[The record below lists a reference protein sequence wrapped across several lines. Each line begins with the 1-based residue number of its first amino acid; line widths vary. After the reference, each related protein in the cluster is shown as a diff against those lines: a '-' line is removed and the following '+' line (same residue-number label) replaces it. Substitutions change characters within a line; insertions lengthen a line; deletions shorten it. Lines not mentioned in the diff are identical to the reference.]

1 MNKIQQKHYL
11 NKESLANNELDFFFE
26 VVLKRLGQ
34 ELERLRESIFY
45 YEDEF
50 GNERKP
56 TVYEEI
62 FGLNEQAWV
71 GLLNNSIIRAF
82 SDTVNTLQEF
92 TVYNIGKDNVEIR
105 TFNGRAD
112 LLVQWKNSK
121 GENVYLLFEAKQ
133 NRESDFSKMHDD
145 TSEFIKKISNQGNSY
160 IDADKVYYQDK
171 LVFVVPIVFGW
182 IRGAEFINSAKEYFN
197 KNNKQ
202 EDFCLLYSESN
213 SGAWV
218 YGSVYPSNG
227 EKLENV

>member
-1 MNKIQQKHYL
+1 VNKIQQQHYL
-11 NKESLANNELDFFFE
+11 KRESLANNELDFFFE

-34 ELERLRESIFY
+34 ELERLRDSIFDNY
-45 YEDEF
+45 ICH
-50 GNERKP
+50 P
-56 TVYEEI
+56 TVYEDI

-71 GLLNNSIIRAF
+71 GVLNNAIIRAF
-82 SDTVNTLQEF
+82 SDTANTLQEF

-133 NRESDFSKMHDD
+133 NRESDFSKMHEDI
-145 TSEFIKKISNQGNSY
+145 SEFIEKIFDQGNSY

-202 EDFCLLYSESN
+202 EAFCSLYHECN

-218 YGSVYPSNG
+218 YGTVYDSNG
-227 EKLENV
+227 NKLK

>member
-1 MNKIQQKHYL
+1 MNKIQQQHYL
-11 NKESLANNELDFFFE
+11 KRESLANNELDFFFE

-34 ELERLRESIFY
+34 ELERLRDSIFDNY
-45 YEDEF
+45 ICH
-50 GNERKP
+50 P
-56 TVYEEI
+56 TVYEDI

-71 GLLNNSIIRAF
+71 GVLNNAIIRAF
-82 SDTVNTLQEF
+82 SDTANTLQEF

-133 NRESDFSKMHDD
+133 NRESDFSKMHEDI
-145 TSEFIKKISNQGNSY
+145 SEFIEKIFDQGNSY

-202 EDFCLLYSESN
+202 EAFCSLYHECN

-218 YGSVYPSNG
+218 YGTVYDSNG
-227 EKLENV
+227 NKLK

>member
-1 MNKIQQKHYL
+1 MNKIQQQHFLKR
-11 NKESLANNELDFFFE
+11 ESLANNELDFFFE

-34 ELERLRESIFY
+34 ELERLRDSIFDNY
-45 YEDEF
+45 ICH
-50 GNERKP
+50 P
-56 TVYEEI
+56 TVYEDI

-71 GLLNNSIIRAF
+71 GVLNNAIIRAF
-82 SDTVNTLQEF
+82 SDTANTLQEF

-133 NRESDFSKMHDD
+133 NRESDFSKMHEDI
-145 TSEFIKKISNQGNSY
+145 SEFIEKIFDQGNSY

-202 EDFCLLYSESN
+202 EAFCSLYHECN

-218 YGSVYPSNG
+218 YGTVYDSNG
-227 EKLENV
+227 NKLK

>member
-1 MNKIQQKHYL
+1 MNRIQQQHYL
-11 NKESLANNELDFFFE
+11 NKESLANKELDFFFE

-34 ELERLRESIFY
+34 ELERLRETIFY

-71 GLLNNSIIRAF
+71 GVLNNAIVRAF
-82 SDTVNTLQEF
+82 SDTANTLQEF
-92 TVYNIGKDNVEIR
+92 TVYNNEQSVESDIR
-105 TFNGRAD
+105 SFNGRAD

-121 GENVYLLFEAKQ
+121 GEEVYLLFEAKQ
-133 NRESDFSKMHDD
+133 NRESNLSKLHDD
-145 TSEFIKKISNQGNSY
+145 ASGFINEIVGQGKGYVEADHAYYNDKI
-160 IDADKVYYQDK
+160 
-171 LVFVVPIVFGW
+171 VFIVPIVFGW
-182 IRGAEFINSAKEYFN
+182 IRGADFIKSAKMYFN

-202 EDFCLLYSESN
+202 EHFCSLYTESN

-227 EKLENV
+227 KKL